1 MDAIIFLAPIS
12 CFDEVLMEDR
22 NVNRLED
29 SYLLWRTV
37 CSSKLLAKTQII
49 LFLNKCDL
57 LLGKLKRG
65 IMVKDHI
72 RSYGN
77 ASNDAVSVTKCTLT
91 ICILKASAS
100 LIANL
105 IQISSNISKI
115 YHDNIHRSHDHSL
128 FT

>member
-1 MDAIIFLAPIS
+1 MAHQRAAWASYFDDMDAIIFLAPIS
-12 CFDEVLMEDR
+12 CLDEVLMEDK

-37 CSSKLLAKTQII
+37 CSSKLLSKTQII

-77 ASNDAVSVTKCTLT
+77 ASNDAVSVTKC
-91 ICILKASAS
+91 A
-100 LIANL
+100 
-105 IQISSNISKI
+105 
-115 YHDNIHRSHDHSL
+115 
-128 FT
+128 